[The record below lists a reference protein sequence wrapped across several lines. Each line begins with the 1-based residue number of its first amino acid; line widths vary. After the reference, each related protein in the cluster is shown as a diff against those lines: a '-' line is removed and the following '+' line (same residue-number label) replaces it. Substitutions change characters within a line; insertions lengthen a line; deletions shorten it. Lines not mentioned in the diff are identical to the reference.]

1 MPLMGNEFNRFF
13 EVYWVCFG
21 ISAMGGKS
29 HGPTADKL

>member
-21 ISAMGGKS
+21 ISAMGQEPRPYGR
-29 HGPTADKL
+29 